1 MSALGKD
8 YDNTLTDLKVLAEKE
23 ENEGTFAAIVGAID
37 SRTPEQVGSDCVLH
51 DGYSIPAGIRGSK
64 LSGGQ
69 K

>member
-37 SRTPEQVGSDCVLH
+37 SRTPE
-51 DGYSIPAGIRGSK
+51 
-64 LSGGQ
+64 
-69 K
+69 